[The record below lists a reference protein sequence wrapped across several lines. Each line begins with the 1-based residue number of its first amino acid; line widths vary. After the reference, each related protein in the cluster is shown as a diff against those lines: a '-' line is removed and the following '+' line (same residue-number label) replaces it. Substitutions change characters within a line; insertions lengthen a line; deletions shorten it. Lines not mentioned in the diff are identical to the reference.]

1 MSPNQTYCPIF
12 PEWWLE
18 NWQMGK
24 VGNQDCAIAGKI
36 LCPDCPRAA
45 RRSHTGGEVSPDVW
59 NRVFALAPIAAFVLT
74 HTCVHAHVS
83 TLTHQIASPRH
94 RFSALRH
101 GVVTSC
107 HGVLLMPTIVS
118 YEYTEVLKRTY
129 IPLLSNNSRVSPVQ
143 RHFGQLVACHIVFFA
158 RQFHSKLSPY

>member
-1 MSPNQTYCPIF
+1 MSAVFVFKVELCLPTKHIAQYFLNGDWRIDKWEKWEIKIVRLQERFYALTAPEQPDGPTQGEKSLQTSEIGF
-12 PEWWLE
+12 LRLHRL
-18 NWQMGK
+18 Q
-24 VGNQDCAIAGKI
+24 
-36 LCPDCPRAA
+36 
-45 RRSHTGGEVSPDVW
+45 RSYLHIRP
-59 NRVFALAPIAAFVLT
+59 LVLT

-118 YEYTEVLKRTY
+118 Y
-129 IPLLSNNSRVSPVQ
+129 
-143 RHFGQLVACHIVFFA
+143 
-158 RQFHSKLSPY
+158 

>member
-1 MSPNQTYCPIF
+1 MSAVFVFKVELCLPTKHIAQYFLNGDWRIDKWEKWEIKIVRLQERFYALTAPEQPDGPTQGEKSLQTSEIGF
-12 PEWWLE
+12 LRLHRL
-18 NWQMGK
+18 Q
-24 VGNQDCAIAGKI
+24 
-36 LCPDCPRAA
+36 
-45 RRSHTGGEVSPDVW
+45 RSYLHI
-59 NRVFALAPIAAFVLT
+59 RAFVLT

-118 YEYTEVLKRTY
+118 Y
-129 IPLLSNNSRVSPVQ
+129 
-143 RHFGQLVACHIVFFA
+143 
-158 RQFHSKLSPY
+158 